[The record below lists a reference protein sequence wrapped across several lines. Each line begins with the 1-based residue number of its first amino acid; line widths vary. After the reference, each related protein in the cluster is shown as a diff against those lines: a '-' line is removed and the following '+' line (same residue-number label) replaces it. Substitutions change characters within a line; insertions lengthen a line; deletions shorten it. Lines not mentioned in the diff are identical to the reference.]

1 MCCRG
6 KDLPAGLTKERAASL
21 EKVMTAPYEALVG
34 LLDKLAPFLAEM
46 MKHPEVHEEVR
57 EFVENDLQG
66 WLAVFEL
73 DSDIVSN
80 VFEQIW
86 SRSG

>member
-1 MCCRG
+1 MCCHG
-6 KDLPAGLTKERAASL
+6 KELPEELTKERAASL
-21 EKVMTAPYEALVG
+21 EKVMATPYEALAT
-34 LLDKLAPFLAEM
+34 LLDKLGPFLAEL
-46 MKHPEVHEEVR
+46 MKHSEVRDGVR

-73 DSDIVSN
+73 DSDIVSTI
-80 VFEQIW
+80 FERTW